1 MANRY
6 LVATGNWNS
15 TSVWS
20 ATSGGSSGA
29 SVPGSG
35 DTVYLDSNN
44 TLTLNVDATIQFLQH
59 TNGTFN
65 LGSNT
70 LTIQHPLA
78 ATQFSSSGNTSRT
91 LNLQN
96 GTIKVTS
103 NEYCYF
109 GITGSNITLNAGN
122 SLVQLES
129 KSSTIFDPIH
139 LDIGSRTLNDVRIN
153 LGLGSSDSCVSNITG
168 SPTFRLLDIRSANS
182 AAHTVNFDI
191 DASVGNTASVSKL
204 VAIGSSSG
212 SKLTLAGKVGGTA
225 GYSILSFSQ
234 YATSYGSNVNLT
246 NLDTVTQG
254 PNSIPY
260 YIGSTSTK
268 DSNSSSWL
276 LQNPPKISTL
286 IDPLTTSP
294 GSNSNWAAHPTY
306 GTLPTLTN
314 TGYDGGGYNF
324 DASGGKGIISTDT
337 FDLYD
342 SEIIFEFPEVVTAQN
357 LIWYVT
363 SLIYPQIYGL
373 VVDTYIDAMYET
385 LDVFHSASS
394 VSGPPQWIK
403 LGLTSSRVFRVAFS
417 SDGSTWS
424 SYENLVTI
432 PEEYIP
438 LLRSNRIQVYKPLGT
453 GSGLTLGSINS
464 STAPPT
470 PVPPTV
476 TTQSV
481 TSIGETTATGN
492 GTVVSDGN
500 STITERGVCWNT
512 STNPTTANGKATSAG
527 TTGSYTA
534 SMTSLTHSTLYYVRA
549 YAINAEGTSYGDNVT
564 FTTATPPT
572 APTVTTGSVTDI
584 STTTAT
590 GNGNV
595 TNDGGATI
603 TERGVCWNTAPNP
616 TTSNSKATSAG
627 TTGSYSVAMT
637 SLNDDTK
644 YYVRAYAINSVG
656 TSYGSEEEFTTDEIP
671 PDVYI
676 TQQNGRL
683 LKQQNG
689 RGLIL

>member
-1 MANRY
+1 MADRY
-6 LVATGNWNS
+6 LVGTGNWNS

-20 ATSGGSSGA
+20 ATSGGASGA
-29 SVPGSG
+29 SVPTSI
-35 DTVYLDSNN
+35 DVVYLNAN
-44 TLTLNVDATIQFLQH
+44 YTVTLNGDAECSELNH
-59 TNGTFN
+59 TNGTLSLSSYRLSCGVAFQSY
-65 LGSNT
+65 GST
-70 LTIQHPLA
+70 A
-78 ATQFSSSGNTSRT
+78 RT
-91 LNLQN
+91 VNLQN
-96 GTIKVTS
+96 GILEVTLNS
-103 NEYCYF
+103 FNLNLA
-109 GITGSNITLNAGN
+109 GSNLTFNAGN
-122 SLVQLES
+122 SLVILNIES
-129 KSSTIFDPIH
+129 GYGNLNSLSKVF
-139 LDIGSRTLNDVRIN
+139 NDVRIN
-153 LGLGSSDSCVSNITG
+153 LGSASNSVISYITG

-182 AAHTVNFDI
+182 AAHTVNFDSDI
-191 DASVGNTASVSKL
+191 SISQKFVG
-204 VAIGSSSG
+204 IGSSS
-212 SKLTLAGKVGGTA
+212 SNRLKLTGRDFSPINFNFTA
-225 GYSILSFSQ
+225 GNDTDNLYSC
-234 YATSYGSNVNLT
+234 YGE
-246 NLDTVTQG
+246 NLDVEDIAPQTVYEEDA
-254 PNSIPY
+254 PESRL
-260 YIGSTSTK
+260 YIGSSSIKNWTGTSEWVL
-268 DSNSSSWL
+268 SNS
-276 LQNPPKISTL
+276 PKISTL
-286 IDPLTTSP
+286 IDPLTTAP
-294 GSNSNWAAHPTY
+294 GSNSNWTTY
-306 GTLPTLTN
+306 SSYDLPSLTN
-314 TGYDGGGYNF
+314 TGYNGGGYNF
-324 DASGGKGIISTDT
+324 DASGGKGMVSTDT

-342 SEIIFEFPEVVTAQN
+342 SEVIFEFPETVTAQN

-403 LGLTSSRVFRVAFS
+403 IGLTSSRVFRVAFS

-453 GSGLTLGSINS
+453 GSGLTLGSVNS
-464 STAPPT
+464 SATPPE
-470 PVPPTV
+470 PEPPTV

-512 STNPTTANGKATSAG
+512 STNPTTANSKATSAG
-527 TTGSYTA
+527 TTGAYTA

-584 STTTAT
+584 GTTTAT

-603 TERGVCWNTAPNP
+603 TERGVCWNTAPSP

-627 TTGSYSVAMT
+627 TTGSFSASMT
-637 SLNDDTK
+637 GLNDDTT

-656 TSYGSEEEFTTDEIP
+656 TSYGSQVDFTTDEIP